1 MSYIKAGMFAAVGAL
16 SILAGQANAIS
27 LQTIIDNGGS
37 YSVGDLTFT
46 NFHYSSAS
54 VLTASNIDV
63 QFIEGEGVMFTAGW
77 NTLTTPAGIM
87 DTQIGYTVTAEPG
100 KVINSLGLTMGYP
113 ASINGGTAKVSETVW
128 EGLPEAGEEPIAGLS
143 TISDANGPLSDNL
156 ADYIAFDP
164 GYTQL
169 SVEKNIAVLADKTVG
184 GFASVTFV
192 ENWVGTGT
200 DTGTP
205 PPVIP
210 EPASLVLLP
219 LALAGLSLRKKLA
232 R

>member
-1 MSYIKAGMFAAVGAL
+1 MSYLKAGMFAAVGAL
-16 SILAGQANAIS
+16 SILAGQASAIS

-37 YSVGDLTFT
+37 YSVGNLTFT
-46 NFHYSSAS
+46 NFYYSSAS
-54 VLTASNIDV
+54 VLTASDIDV
-63 QFIEGEGVMFTAGW
+63 QFVEGEGVIFTAGW
-77 NTLTTPAGIM
+77 NTLTTPNGIM
-87 DTQIGYTVTAEPG
+87 DSAIGYTVTADEG
-100 KVINSLGLTMGYP
+100 FVIDSLGLTMGYP
-113 ASINGGTAKVSETVW
+113 ASINGGTAAVSETIW
-128 EGLPEAGEEPIAGLS
+128 AGLPEMGEEPIAGLS

-156 ADYIAFDP
+156 ADSVTFDP

-169 SVEKNIAVLADKTVG
+169 SVVKDISVQANVQNG

-192 ENWVGTGT
+192 ENWIGTNPGTGQ
-200 DTGTP
+200 

-210 EPASLVLLP
+210 EPASLVLLA